1 MRRAALLL
9 SVVMLFACAKAEN
22 KPDTTAAAAAK
33 ATPAAPAFTLADVA
47 GKWNVV
53 GKNEAGD
60 STLATYAMTATA
72 DTAGW
77 TIAFPNRPVMPARVA
92 VMGDSLSVD
101 FGPYESVLRKG
112 VQANTHTVYH
122 LNAGK
127 LNGMTVAHYSVKTAD
142 SVRNIRSEA
151 TRAP

>member
-1 MRRAALLL
+1 MRRTVVLC
-9 SVVMLFACAKAEN
+9 SVVLLACAKTEM
-22 KPDTTAAAAAK
+22 KPDTTAAAAATK
-33 ATPAAPAFTLADVA
+33 TVGAAPALAPADFV

-60 STLATYAMTATA
+60 STLATYTMTATA
-72 DTAGW
+72 DPAGW

-92 VMGDSLSVD
+92 FMADSISVD

-112 VQANTHTVYH
+112 VQVNTHTVYH
-122 LNAGK
+122 KVGADLT
-127 LNGMTVAHYSVKTAD
+127 GMTVAHYSVKTAD
-142 SVRNIRSEA
+142 SVKNIRSEA

>member
-9 SVVMLFACAKAEN
+9 SAVTLFACAKAEN

-33 ATPAAPAFTLADVA
+33 ATPATPALALADVA

-60 STLATYAMTATA
+60 STLATYAITATA
-72 DTAGW
+72 DPAGW
-77 TIAFPNRPVMPARVA
+77 TVAFPNRPVMPARVA
-92 VMGDSLSVD
+92 VMGDSVSVD

-112 VQANTHTVYH
+112 VQVNTHTVYH
-122 LNAGK
+122 
-127 LNGMTVAHYSVKTAD
+127 
-142 SVRNIRSEA
+142 
-151 TRAP
+151 

>member
-1 MRRAALLL
+1 MRRTASVCFIVALV
-9 SVVMLFACAKAEN
+9 SCAKSEN

-33 ATPAAPAFTLADVA
+33 AMPATPAFALADVA

-53 GKNEAGD
+53 SKNEAGD
-60 STLATYAMTATA
+60 STLATYTMTATA

-77 TIAFPNRPVMPARVA
+77 TVALPNRPVMPARVS
-92 VMGDSLSVD
+92 VMGDSVSVD
-101 FGPYESVLRKG
+101 MGPYESVLRKG
-112 VQANTHTVYH
+112 VKVKTHTIFH

-127 LNGMTVAHYSVKTAD
+127 LTGMTVAHYAVKTAD

-151 TRAP
+151 TRVP